1 MRRYVFFL
9 LILSSL
15 VFPQIRIHLN
25 GELYASFQA
34 EELLK
39 ISYNLPKWNEP
50 GVSFL
55 EILPLMEEIGSLT
68 LENDHERMIIEDDV
82 SNKLWDF
89 YLLWN
94 GKNWDVLRGNTVIF
108 QDLRDI
114 EIVGDEIEGGEIE
127 VWISWEGTEKLKE
140 EIKRFEKLHKGIKV
154 KVVDVPKTEGKL
166 LTVMKA
172 GGKLPD
178 IVMVQG
184 SFVSSLKRA
193 KAIQSLDYIF
203 KDVKSALIEK
213 SWKAFELD
221 GRIWAI
227 PFYLDTQM
235 VFYNRKLFQERK
247 IPFPRKDWTLSE
259 MEEIASSL
267 NGEDTFGLIWNAYSA
282 YWFIPFQLGFGKE
295 RIVEEDGRVII
306 DDEATKEAITYV
318 HDSIKKKTMHA
329 MERDAMVS
337 FFARGK
343 TGMILGGSFMIPEF
357 KRLELDFSVVPYPF
371 NEGKKKY
378 ISPLLD
384 FKGFSI
390 VRKTKEP
397 ILARRLI
404 EYLISVGVQERFCE
418 NFYKL
423 PVNEDAFE
431 ALKEKDEIF
440 ETAFE
445 SVKIGY
451 IIPTSRMYRVYK
463 STMWKLLR
471 LVFSGKMSV
480 EEVSEKGQKILDRI
494 WKEGTK

>member
-1 MRRYVFFL
+1 MV
-9 LILSSL
+9 LSSL
-15 VFPQIRIHLN
+15 VFSQIQIHLN
-25 GELYASFQA
+25 GELYMSIRT
-34 EELLK
+34 EDLLK
-39 ISYNLPKWNEP
+39 VSYTLPKWSEP

-68 LENDHERMIIEDDV
+68 LENNHERVTIEDDV
-82 SNKLWDF
+82 SNKLWNF
-89 YLLWN
+89 YLIWN
-94 GKNWDVLRGNTVIF
+94 GKGWDVLRGDDVIF
-108 QDLRDI
+108 QDLEDI

-154 KVVDVPKTEGKL
+154 KVVEVPKTEGKL
-166 LTVMKA
+166 LTVMKG

-178 IVMVQG
+178 VVMVQG
-184 SFVSSLKRA
+184 SFISSLKRA

-203 KDVKSALIEK
+203 KDLKNTLIEK

-221 GRIWAI
+221 GKIWAI

-235 VFYNRKLFQERK
+235 VFFNKKLFQKKR
-247 IPFPRKDWTLSE
+247 IPFPKKGWTLSE

-267 NGEDTFGLIWNAYSA
+267 NDKDTFGLIWNAYSA
-282 YWFIPFQLGFGKE
+282 YWFIPFQLGFGKK

-306 DDEATKEAITYV
+306 DDEATREAITYV
-318 HDSIKKKTMHA
+318 YDSIKKKTMHA

-343 TGMILGGSFMIPEF
+343 AGMILGGSFMIPEF
-357 KRLELDFSVVPYPF
+357 RRLGLDFSVAPYPF
-371 NEGKKKY
+371 NERKGKY

-423 PVNEDAFE
+423 PVNKDAFE
-431 ALKEKDEIF
+431 VLKEKDEIF
-440 ETAFE
+440 KAAFE

-451 IIPTSRMYRVYK
+451 IIPTSHMYKVYK

-480 EEVSEKGQKILDRI
+480 EEVLKKGQEILDRV
-494 WKEGTK
+494 WKEGTR